1 MQYAELSQMIKDL
14 GRNYEKCRI
23 VYFYSK
29 ECEHCDVKDVEKINN
44 VLTELNINKHFSLQM
59 YDLDIE

>member
-1 MQYAELSQMIKDL
+1 MIKDL